1 MRAVSKPGVV
11 EDTEHGV
18 VLRQD
23 LGDELLD
30 PGFRR
35 VRGEPLEQTRPD
47 SAPVQVV
54 CDRKGN
60 LGPAWVMEANVGR
73 ERDGPD
79 DPTGGCELA
88 EQRGAVFPVGLEG
101 PGDRGVIDR
110 RRTVEPEVAA
120 VGRERLEEVDQGRFV
135 GGGRYAQ
142 PKCRAVAQHDV
153 FHEMRSRV

>member
-1 MRAVSKPGVV
+1 M
-11 EDTEHGV
+11 
-18 VLRQD
+18 VLRQH

-79 DPTGGCELA
+79 DPAGGGELA
-88 EQRGAVFPVGLEG
+88 EQRGAVVPVGLER
-101 PGDRGVIDR
+101 PGDRRVIDR

-142 PKCRAVAQHDV
+142 PKCRAVTQHDV
-153 FHEMRSRV
+153 FHETRSRV